1 MKLFAASILTSALA
15 APQTIS
21 RVVHLSSEEHSA
33 GLLQRAKQAQP
44 WEHYAF
50 YVCAVLLVLAII
62 ALVVKIVKGAPKPAT
77 LSDVADA
84 KADIRKQMQELN
96 EAEKDIKRK
105 ENGEDVEAAEPEPVE
120 EPEIDDVDY
129 EKLLRTFAQAAAQT
143 VGPKLAKGQ
152 AVRNIFETKVER
164 FAHKSKAFVM
174 DEIHGTAGAVLS
186 ALGAQEAMLLLDW
199 NSAVEANFP
208 PASIL
213 LAGVLSPVFLGLAM
227 LNHVAQALLYFL
239 PIACLCIAS
248 LYIDQGQACFIPT
261 IFYWLWAHAFFAIVL
276 FLAHI
281 ANTVKIVLGKAAL
294 RRQVDEASAKL
305 KDIQG
310 HAEHGLTDLRE
321 FFVCN
326 CVIVQK
332 ALLVEDEVR
341 RSIFN
346 NIIGF
351 CTMIWLCLTVWTFVV
366 VLGWTFVPGTIAF
379 HHSAEDAAGDEFCGA
394 WMTVLTARLCC
405 IIGIIFLGINIMT
418 VNAWFSDALKYNPE
432 YEKLVLSNAKKIDD
446 GAGGIPVAQTLVKAF
461 VLRGSSDTLEMQMSG
476 VNMEKRVLEKK
487 QYAAQKELA
496 DLNSRIDAEES
507 NHKRLKEVIGSMGG
521 PLQCAKTPEPE
532 PIVKQRDI
540 SLSAGLDKKAQA
552 QMSAANTL
560 MSDMQVKALADMDE
574 AKKKAFIAKE
584 STNAGLDEAQ
594 IQAMQAMNDAEKLAY
609 LAVKKANL
617 DLSEAQVKAMAAMSD
632 ADKKAEMLIA
642 NATKGMDEAKIQA
655 MAGLSNAEKEAYII
669 ADKLNLEFDA
679 GKIKAMACMN
689 DAEKHAYIIAEKAQL
704 GFDEAQVKAMAAM
717 NDAQKQAY
725 IVAEKA
731 KEGLNEAQKKA
742 LEGLSE
748 AQAQAYILEEKAK
761 AGMDEAEKMAMEAMS
776 EVQKEAQMK
785 LVIAEEM
792 YRQKVAMAKVEA
804 QALYEA
810 TKRELELMMAKIQE
824 AAERMKNSE
833 AMQKAMAQAQEM
845 AEQAEKQLEE
855 GIEKLK
861 DIDVEELA
869 RQGKEMAEE
878 GVKKAQ
884 QAAEDLQNS
893 EEVQAAIAKGKEVAK
908 AVQEGDVEELKRQG
922 KDAAEFAQKKG
933 EELSEEAKKKAA
945 EIKKAAEEIDVEE
958 LKKQGKEL
966 ADEGV
971 KKAGEAVE
979 QAKVKGAEAVEQA
992 KVKGAEVAEQAKV
1005 KGAEVAEQAKVKGAE
1020 AAEMAKEKGAEAT
1033 QKAGE
1038 IAEEAK
1044 VKGAEAAEVA
1054 KEKGAE
1060 AAQKAGEVA
1069 EEAKVKGAGAAA
1081 AAQEG
1086 VEKAKKKGGGG
1097 KKK

>member
-1 MKLFAASILTSALA
+1 
-15 APQTIS
+15 
-21 RVVHLSSEEHSA
+21 
-33 GLLQRAKQAQP
+33 
-44 WEHYAF
+44 
-50 YVCAVLLVLAII
+50 
-62 ALVVKIVKGAPKPAT
+62 LVVKIVKGAPKPAT
-77 LSDVADA
+77 LTEVADA
-84 KADIRKQMQELN
+84 KADIRKQMHDLID
-96 EAEKDIKRK
+96 AEKEIKRK
-105 ENGEDVEAAEPEPVE
+105 EDGEDVEAAEPEPE
-120 EPEIDDVDY
+120 EIETDDVDY

-152 AVRNIFETKVER
+152 AVKNIFETKVER

-174 DEIHGTAGAVLS
+174 DEIHGTAGAVLT

-261 IFYWLWAHAFFAIVL
+261 IFYWLWAHVFFAIVL
-276 FLAHI
+276 FLAHV
-281 ANTVKIVLGKAAL
+281 ANTVKIIMGKAAL

-351 CTMIWLCLTVWTFVV
+351 CTMIWLCLTVWTFIV

-446 GAGGIPVAQTLVKAF
+446 GAGGIPVAQLLVKAF

-476 VNMEKRVLEKK
+476 ANMEKKVLEKK

-496 DLNSRIDAEES
+496 DLESRIASETA
-507 NHKRLKEVIGSMGG
+507 NHDRLKAAISELGG
-521 PLQCAKTPEPE
+521 PLQCAKKPEPE
-532 PIVKQRDI
+532 PVVKQRDI
-540 SLSAGLDKKAQA
+540 SLSAGMDKKAQA
-552 QMSAANTL
+552 QMTAAQNL
-560 MSDMQVKALADMDE
+560 MSEAQVKALADMDE
-574 AKKKAFIAKE
+574 AKKQAFLLKE

-594 IQAMQAMNDAEKLAY
+594 VQAMQAMNDAEKLAHI
-609 LAVKKANL
+609 AAKKANL

-632 ADKKAEMLIA
+632 ADKQAEMLIA
-642 NATKGMDEAKIQA
+642 SATRGMDEAKIKA
-655 MAGLSNAEKEAYII
+655 MEGLSNAEKEAYII

-679 GKIKAMACMN
+679 QKIKAMAAMN
-689 DAEKHAYIIAEKAQL
+689 DAEKQAYIIAEKAQL
-704 GFDEAQVKAMAAM
+704 GFNDAQIKAMAAM
-717 NDAQKQAY
+717 DDAEKQAY
-725 IVAEKA
+725 ILAEKA
-731 KEGLNEAQKKA
+731 KEGLDEAQKRA
-742 LEGLSE
+742 LEGMNAAE
-748 AQAQAYILEEKAK
+748 AEAYILAEKAK
-761 AGMDEAEKMAMEAMS
+761 AGLDEAQKLALEAMS
-776 EVQKEAQMK
+776 EAEKEAKMIA
-785 LVIAEEM
+785 LIAEEKA
-792 YRQKVAMAKVEA
+792 RQALEMAKVEA
-804 QALYEA
+804 EALYEA
-810 TKRELELMMAKIQE
+810 TKRELELMMIKIQE

-861 DIDVEELA
+861 EIDVEELA

-884 QAAEDLQNS
+884 QAAEDLANS

-933 EELSEEAKKKAA
+933 EELSEEAQKKAA
-945 EIKKAAEEIDVEE
+945 ELKKAAEEIDVEE

-971 KKAGEAVE
+971 KKAGELAEEAKVKGAEAAE
-979 QAKVKGAEAVEQA
+979 QAKVKGAELAEEA

-1020 AAEMAKEKGAEAT
+1020 AAE
-1033 QKAGE
+1033 KAGE
-1038 IAEEAK
+1038 LAEEAK
-1044 VKGAEAAEVA
+1044 VKGAEAAEIAKEKGAEAAEVA

-1060 AAQKAGEVA
+1060 AAEKAGEIA
-1069 EEAKVKGAGAAA
+1069 EEAKVKGAEVAADAQAKGEEAAA
-1081 AAQEG
+1081 AAQEQ
-1086 VEKAKKKGGGG
+1086 VEKAKKKGG

>member
-1 MKLFAASILTSALA
+1 MKLLVASVLIDSALA
-15 APQTIS
+15 APQSIS
-21 RVVHLSSEEHSA
+21 RVVHLSSEVSSAA
-33 GLLQRAKQAQP
+33 GLLQRAEQIPEQAQP

-62 ALVVKIVKGAPKPAT
+62 GLVVKIAKGAPKPAT
-77 LSDVADA
+77 LTDVADA
-84 KADIRKQMQELN
+84 KADIRKQMQDLQ
-96 EAEKDIKRK
+96 EAEKDITKK
-105 ENGEDVEAAEPEPVE
+105 ENGEDIEAAEPEVVDE
-120 EPEIDDVDY
+120 APEDDVDY

-164 FAHKSKAFVM
+164 FAHKSKSFVM
-174 DEIHGTAGAVLS
+174 DEIHGTAGAVLT

-213 LAGVLSPVFLGLAM
+213 LAGILSPVLLGLAM
-227 LNHVAQALLYFL
+227 LNHVAQAVLYFL
-239 PIACLCIAS
+239 PIACLCVAS
-248 LYIDQGQACFIPT
+248 MYIDQGQPCGIPS
-261 IFYWLWAHAFFAIVL
+261 IFYWLWAHVFFATVL

-281 ANTVKIVLGKAAL
+281 ANTIKILSGKAWL
-294 RRQVDEASAKL
+294 RKEVDEASAKL

-310 HAEHGLTDLRE
+310 HADHGLTDLRE

-332 ALLVEDEVR
+332 ALLVEDGVR

-351 CTMIWLCLTVWTFVV
+351 CTMIWLGLTIWTFVV

-379 HHSAEDAAGDEFCGA
+379 HHSAHDVAGDDFCGA

-461 VLRGSSDTLEMQMSG
+461 VLRGSSDTLEMQLSG
-476 VNMEKRVLEKK
+476 VNMEKKILEKK
-487 QYAAQKELA
+487 QAAVQAELA
-496 DLNSRIDAEES
+496 DIDSRIATES
-507 NHKRLKEVIGSMGG
+507 ANHERLKTTIEGLGG
-521 PLQCAKTPEPE
+521 PLACAKTPEPE
-532 PIVKQRDI
+532 PVVKSRDI
-540 SLSAGLDKKAQA
+540 SLSAGMDKQAQA
-552 QMSAANTL
+552 QMSAAQNL
-560 MSDMQVKALADMDE
+560 MSESQVKALADMDE
-574 AKKKAFIAKE
+574 AKKTAFLAKE
-584 STNAGLDEAQ
+584 STQAGLDEAQ
-594 IQAMQAMNDAEKLAY
+594 VQAMQAMNDAEKLAFI
-609 LAVKKANL
+609 AAKKANL
-617 DLSEAQVKAMAAMSD
+617 NLSEAQVKAMAAMSD
-632 ADKKAEMLIA
+632 ADKQAEMLIA
-642 NATKGMDEAKIQA
+642 SATIGMDEAKIKA
-655 MAGLSNAEKEAYII
+655 MAGLNNAEKEAYII

-679 GKIKAMACMN
+679 QKIKAMAKMN
-689 DAEKHAYIIAEKAQL
+689 DAEKQAYIIAEKAQL

-717 NDAQKQAY
+717 DDAEKQAY
-725 IVAEKA
+725 IIAEKA

-742 LEGLSE
+742 MEGMNKAE
-748 AQAQAYILEEKAK
+748 AEAYVLAEKAK
-761 AGMDEAEKMAMEAMS
+761 AGMDEAQTMALAAMSEAEKEAKMAM
-776 EVQKEAQMK
+776 
-785 LVIAEEM
+785 LIAEEKA
-792 YRQKVAMAKVEA
+792 RQALEMAKVEA
-804 QALYEA
+804 EALYEA
-810 TKRELELMMAKIQE
+810 TKRELEQMMIKIQE
-824 AAERMKNSE
+824 AAERMKNSP

-845 AEQAEKQLEE
+845 AEEAEKQLEE

-861 DIDVEELA
+861 EIDVEELA

-922 KDAAEFAQKKG
+922 KQAAEVVQKKG
-933 EELSEEAKKKAA
+933 EELSEEAQKKAA
-945 EIKKAAEEIDVEE
+945 ELKKAAEEIDVEE

-971 KKAGEAVE
+971 KKAGEA
-979 QAKVKGAEAVEQA
+979 
-992 KVKGAEVAEQAKV
+992 AEQAKV
-1005 KGAEVAEQAKVKGAE
+1005 KGAEVAEQ
-1020 AAEMAKEKGAEAT
+1020 
-1033 QKAGE
+1033 
-1038 IAEEAK
+1038 AK

-1069 EEAKVKGAGAAA
+1069 EDAKVKGAEVAADAQAKGEEAAA

-1086 VEKAKKKGGGG
+1086 VKKAEEELKKKKGG

>member
-1 MKLFAASILTSALA
+1 LFVASILTSALA
-15 APQTIS
+15 APQSLS
-21 RVVHLSSEEHSA
+21 RVVHLSSEVDAAA
-33 GLLQRAKQAQP
+33 GLLQRAEQAQP

-62 ALVVKIVKGAPKPAT
+62 GLVVKIAKGPPKPAT
-77 LSDVADA
+77 LTDVAEA
-84 KADIRKQMQELN
+84 KADIRKQMLDLQ
-96 EAEKDIKRK
+96 EAEKEITKK
-105 ENGEDVEAAEPEPVE
+105 ENGEDVEAAEPEDVE
-120 EPEIDDVDY
+120 EPQEDDVDY
-129 EKLLRTFAQAAAQT
+129 ERLLRTFAQAAAQT

-152 AVRNIFETKVER
+152 AVRNIFETKVQR
-164 FAHKSKAFVM
+164 FANKSKTFVL
-174 DEIHGTAGAVLS
+174 DEIHGTAGAVLT

-199 NSAVEANFP
+199 QSAVEANFP

-213 LAGVLSPVFLGLAM
+213 LAGVLSPVLLGLAM

-239 PIACLCIAS
+239 PIACLCVAS
-248 LYIDQGQACFIPT
+248 MYIDQGQPCGIPS
-261 IFYWLWAHAFFAIVL
+261 IFYWLWAHVFFATIL
-276 FLAHI
+276 FFAHI
-281 ANTVKIVLGKAAL
+281 GNTIKILSGKAWL
-294 RRQVDEASAKL
+294 RAEVDEASAKL

-332 ALLVEDEVR
+332 ALLVEDGVR

-346 NIIGF
+346 NIIGL
-351 CTMIWLCLTVWTFVV
+351 CTMIWLGLTIWTFVV
-366 VLGWTFVPGTIAF
+366 VMGWTFVPGTIAF
-379 HHSAEDAAGDEFCGA
+379 HHSAHDAAGDDYCGA

-461 VLRGSSDTLEMQMSG
+461 VLRGSSDTLEMQLSG
-476 VNMEKRVLEKK
+476 ANMEKKVLEKK
-487 QYAAQKELA
+487 QAAALAELA
-496 DLNSRIDAEES
+496 DIDSRLATES
-507 NHKRLKEVIGSMGG
+507 ANHERLKSTIEDLGG
-521 PLQCAKTPEPE
+521 PLQVAKKPEPE

-540 SLSAGLDKKAQA
+540 SLDAGLDKKAQA
-552 QMSAANTL
+552 QMIAAQNL
-560 MSDMQVKALADMDE
+560 MSEAQVKALADMDE
-574 AKKKAFIAKE
+574 AKKQAFLAKE
-584 STNAGLDEAQ
+584 STQAGLDEAQ
-594 IQAMQAMNDAEKLAY
+594 VQAMQAMNDAQKLAY
-609 LAVKKANL
+609 IGAKRANL
-617 DLSEAQVKAMAAMSD
+617 ELSEAQVKAMAALSD
-632 ADKKAEMLIA
+632 ADKKKEMLIA
-642 NATKGMDEAKIQA
+642 NATKGMDEAKIKA

-679 GKIKAMACMN
+679 GKIKAMAAMN
-689 DAEKHAYIIAEKAQL
+689 DAEKQAYIIAEKAQL
-704 GFDEAQVKAMAAM
+704 GLNEAQVKAMAAM
-717 NDAQKQAY
+717 DDAEKQAY
-725 IVAEKA
+725 IIAEKA
-731 KEGLNEAQKKA
+731 KEGLNEVQRKA
-742 LEGLSE
+742 LETMNAKE
-748 AQAQAYILEEKAK
+748 AEAYILAEKAK
-761 AGMDEAEKMAMEAMS
+761 AGLDEATKQAMETMS
-776 EVQKEAQMK
+776 EAQKQARMIA
-785 LVIAEEM
+785 LIAEEEG
-792 YRQKVAMAKVEA
+792 RQKIAMAKVEA
-804 QALYEA
+804 EALYEA
-810 TKRELELMMAKIQE
+810 TKRELELMMVKIQE

-833 AMQKAMAQAQEM
+833 AMKKAMAQAQEM

-861 DIDVEELA
+861 EIDVEELA

-933 EELSEEAKKKAA
+933 GELAEEAQKKGA
-945 EIKKAAEEIDVEE
+945 EIKKKVEEVDVEE

-966 ADEGV
+966 AEEGV
-971 KKAGEAVE
+971 KKAG
-979 QAKVKGAEAVEQA
+979 
-992 KVKGAEVAEQAKV
+992 EVAEQAKV
-1005 KGAEVAEQAKVKGAE
+1005 KGAEVAEQAKVKGGELAEEAKVKGAE
-1020 AAEMAKEKGAEAT
+1020 AAEIAKVKGAEAAE
-1033 QKAGE
+1033 KAGE

-1044 VKGAEAAEVA
+1044 VKGAEVAADAQA
-1054 KEKGAE
+1054 K
-1060 AAQKAGEVA
+1060 GE
-1069 EEAKVKGAGAAA
+1069 GAAA

-1086 VEKAKKKGGGG
+1086 VKKAEEELKKKKGG